1 MENNLE
7 QYNIRMPIR
16 IAEVFNK
23 FALLLGYKSSSF
35 IFSCAIDG
43 LISKVGREEYFD
55 MLASVSGDLLPEPSV
70 DARETAEG

>member
-1 MENNLE
+1 MTDQLAR
-7 QYNIRMPIR
+7 YNIRMPVP
-16 IAEVFNK
+16 IAKVFNS

-35 IFSCAIDG
+35 IFSCAMDG

-70 DARETAEG
+70 DAGKTAEG